1 MIFSYFKI
9 AWRNL
14 LRNKMLSFIN
24 ISGLSIG
31 LACCMLIFLY
41 TKDEASYDGFHAQK
55 KDLYRLT
62 CSIIGK
68 EDKVENKY
76 GIAAMVQG
84 PAFKEGIPEIKE
96 FVRVQDRD
104 FIVKKGNETFNDE
117 AVWVDQNFFSVFSFP
132 LIEGS
137 AKTALADIHSIVLT
151 DETAIKYFG
160 TKNAIGKTLELEIND
175 KFESFTVSA
184 IAKQSPQNSSI
195 KFKMLLSFKYLEEKE
210 PETGWLWLSYPTYFV
225 MNNNANLTAV
235 ANKMKSIYDSK
246 AKDEI
251 IDSKK
256 HGGGDLFVWGVQP
269 FLAMHLDSAVAGT
282 PGASDP
288 IYSYILTGI
297 AIFILLIA
305 CINFVNL
312 SVGQSLKRS
321 KEIGIRKV
329 VGGQRWQ
336 LIKQFMGESFMLCF
350 ISFVLAMLLA
360 QLSLPI
366 FNDLSNKQ
374 LALSYLLDAKL
385 LMGFI
390 SLFFA
395 TAIIAGFYPAL
406 VMSGFNPVKTLYNRS
421 KFTGKNYLSKSLVVV
436 QFALATFLIIT
447 TLFIYSQFNY
457 ISHRALGYNDKNLI
471 TVNVGQGRNKPLMDL
486 FKNEFAKQPGVITVA
501 PRMGGEWVTV
511 TKANNKEFDVKYEHV
526 DEKYLPTL
534 QVPILQGRNFSKD
547 YPADSTNSVLV
558 NETFVKEAG
567 WKDPIGKTVDF
578 LNGNDVKLTV
588 VGVVK
593 DYHFESLK
601 SKIKAQIF
609 SAQPNLP
616 FGKFVLRINNSNVPK
631 TLAAVEK
638 TYRSLIPNHPF
649 QYDFKDE
656 QNRKAYEA
664 EEKWKEIITFA
675 AIITIF
681 ISCIGLFGLTTLAV
695 QKRTKEIGVRKVLG
709 ANVLQIS
716 TLVSKNF
723 LALVIIAFL
732 IAIPAGWYATEKWLE
747 NFAYRITINGWVF
760 GFAALLTIAIAIVTV
775 SFQAIKAAVANPVKS
790 LRTD

>member
-41 TKDEASYDGFHAQK
+41 TKDESSYDGFHTQK
-55 KDLYRLT
+55 NSLYRLT

-68 EDKVENKY
+68 EDKAVTKY
-76 GIAAMVQG
+76 GIGAMVQG

-104 FIVKKGNETFNDE
+104 FIVKNGNETFNDK

-132 LIEGS
+132 LLEGNT
-137 AKTALADIHSIVLT
+137 KTALNDIHSIVLT

-184 IAKQSPQNSSI
+184 IAKESPQNSSI
-195 KFKMLLSFKYLEEKE
+195 KFKMLLPFKYLEEKD
-210 PETGWLWLSYPTYFV
+210 PENGWLWLSYPTYFV
-225 MNNNANLTAV
+225 MNQNVNVTAI
-235 ANKMKSIYDSK
+235 AAKMKSIYASK
-246 AKDEI
+246 AKSEI
-251 IDSKK
+251 IDDKK
-256 HGGGDLFVWGVQP
+256 HGGGDEFVWGVQP
-269 FLAMHLDSAVAGT
+269 FLAMHLDSSVAGT
-282 PGASDP
+282 PDASDP

-297 AIFILLIA
+297 ALFILLIA

-350 ISFVLAMLLA
+350 ISFVLAMVLA

-385 LMGFI
+385 VMGFI

-421 KFTGKNYLSKSLVVV
+421 KFTGKNYLSKSLVVI

-471 TVNVGQGRNKPLMDL
+471 TVNIGQGRNKPLMDI
-486 FKNEFAKQPGVITVA
+486 FKNEFAKQPGVIAVA
-501 PRMGGEWVTV
+501 PRMGGDWVTV

-534 QVPILQGRNFSKD
+534 QAPILQGRNFSKD

-558 NETFVKEAG
+558 NETFVQSAG

-616 FGKFVLRINNSNVPK
+616 FGKFILRINDSNIPK

-638 TYRSLIPNHPF
+638 TYRSLVPNHPF

-656 QNRKAYEA
+656 QNRKSYEA
-664 EEKWKEIITFA
+664 EEKWKQIITFA

-723 LALVIIAFL
+723 LVLVLIAFL

-760 GFAALLTIAIAIVTV
+760 GFAALLTIAIAIITV
-775 SFQAIKAAVANPVKS
+775 SFQAIKAAIANPVKS
-790 LRTD
+790 LRTE